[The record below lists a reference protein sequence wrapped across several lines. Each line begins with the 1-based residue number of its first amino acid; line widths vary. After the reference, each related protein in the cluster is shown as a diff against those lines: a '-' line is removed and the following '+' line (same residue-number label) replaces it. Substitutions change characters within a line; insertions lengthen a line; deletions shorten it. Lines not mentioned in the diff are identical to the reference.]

1 MEQLCI
7 LPTYL
12 QSIGQRI
19 RYMREIQNWSQTRL
33 AQELDKYDV
42 RVSISSINRWENDK
56 TVPGPYYREHLC
68 HAFRLN
74 TEELFGLIKAS
85 PPLWNVPY
93 MRNRYFTGRED
104 VIARLSLMLT
114 SHNEAGACI
123 ALSGLGGIGKTQV
136 SLEYAYRYANEYEA
150 VLWVRADTRQV
161 LSEEFL
167 RLADLLNLP
176 EKQEM
181 DQQRVIMAVL
191 NWLHTHKRWL
201 LILDNV
207 DDLEQVM
214 DFLPIRGRGQTL
226 LTMRAYATGPN
237 IKGIELDTLKR
248 EEGALLILRRGKLLH
263 EEEGLD
269 QISETERRE
278 AEQISE
284 LLGDLPLAL
293 DQVGAYIEEN
303 QCCLAAYLSLYQKRS
318 TDLLKRRGR
327 VYPLSYPDTVAT
339 TWSLSFAQVE
349 QVNPGAADLL
359 RLYAF
364 LPPNAIPEALLQTGD
379 VELGPLLRS
388 LVTDPLAWNEAIGTL
403 RQYSLVR
410 RTTETRSL
418 NMHRLVQMMLKET
431 MDAETYKQWAERATR
446 LSMLLTPTVDNSKSA
461 RHLLATPSVK

>member
-7 LPTYL
+7 LPTHL

-19 RYMREIQNWSQTRL
+19 RHMRKIQNWSQTRL

-68 HAFRLN
+68 HAFHVN
-74 TEELFGLIKAS
+74 TEELFGPQKAS

-104 VIARLSLMLT
+104 FIARLFLMFAAC
-114 SHNEAGACI
+114 NEAGSYI

-176 EKQEM
+176 GKQEM

-207 DDLEQVM
+207 NDLEQVM
-214 DFLPIRGRGQTL
+214 EFLPLCGKGQTL
-226 LTMRAYATGPN
+226 LTMRAHATGPN
-237 IKGIELDTLKR
+237 IIGMELDTLKR
-248 EEGALLILRRGKLLH
+248 EEGALLILRRGKILH
-263 EEEGLD
+263 EEEGFD
-269 QISETERRE
+269 QISATERQQ

-293 DQVGAYIEEN
+293 DQVGTYIEEN
-303 QCCLAAYLSLYQKRS
+303 QCSLAEYLSLYQKHSR
-318 TDLLKRRGR
+318 DLLKRRGR
-327 VYPLSYPDTVAT
+327 VYPLSYPNTVAT

-349 QVNPGAADLL
+349 QANPGAADLL
-359 RLYAF
+359 RLCAF
-364 LPPNAIPEALLQTGD
+364 LPPKAIPEALLQAGD
-379 VELGPLLRS
+379 IELGPRLRS

-418 NMHRLVQMMLKET
+418 NMHPLVQMMLKET
-431 MDAETYKQWAERATR
+431 MDAETYKQWADRATQI
-446 LSMLLTPTVDNSKSA
+446 VNIA
-461 RHLLATPSVK
+461 NAHC